1 MEPLAHKMRPLS
13 FDDVIG
19 QNHLIGENGIL
30 RKMIENKKILSFI
43 LYGPPGT
50 GKTTIANIFAKESE
64 METYFFNAS
73 TDNKKMLQD
82 ILDVTNFNNILLI
95 VDEVHRMNKDIQD
108 VLLPYVE
115 NGKVSL
121 IGLTTNNPYY
131 AVNYAIRSRVNIY
144 EITEFS
150 DDDIKKA
157 IIRALSFI
165 DIDITINEEAYSYII
180 RFSNKDIRSA
190 INILE
195 SATLYLN
202 DGDTLTQTILNKVA
216 GKVNQSLDKDSD
228 NYYLLLSALQKSIRG
243 SDVDASVHYLARLL
257 TLGDLKSIIRR
268 LLVIAYEDIG
278 LAQPQMGQ
286 KVLAAAQAA
295 EIVGMPEARI
305 ILGTVVVD
313 MAISPKSNSAYL
325 AVNDAINDYQNKD
338 TGSIPSFLDNNL
350 INANPEIYK
359 YPHDYKDA
367 LVDDIYLPDKI
378 KEKTYFHPKDD
389 NRYEKALKTRLE
401 QIDKIKGKIRK
412 KNAQKW
418 AFFIIIFL

>member
-19 QNHLIGENGIL
+19 QKHLIGENGIL
-30 RKMIENKKILSFI
+30 RKMIENKKILSYI

-131 AVNYAIRSRVNIY
+131 SVNYAIRSRVNIY
-144 EITEFS
+144 EIEKFN
-150 DDDIKKA
+150 DEDIKKA

-165 DIDITINEEAYSYII
+165 DIDIKISEEAYNYII

-195 SATLYLN
+195 SATLYLK
-202 DGDTLTQTILNKVA
+202 DGDTLTKTILNKVA

-243 SDVDASVHYLARLL
+243 SDVDASLHYLARLL

-286 KVLAAAQAA
+286 KVLAASQAA
-295 EIVGMPEARI
+295 EIVGLPEARI
-305 ILGTVVVD
+305 ILGNVVVD
-313 MAISPKSNSAYL
+313 MAISPKSNSAHL
-325 AVNDAINDYQNKD
+325 AIDQAINDYQNKD

-350 INANPEIYK
+350 ISANPDIYK
-359 YPHDYKDA
+359 YPHDYKNA

-378 KEKTYFHPKDD
+378 KDISYFHPKDD
-389 NRYEKALKTRLE
+389 NKYEKALKVRLE
-401 QIDKIKGKIRK
+401 QIDKIKGKNRK
-412 KNAQKW
+412 KNAQK
-418 AFFIIIFL
+418 